1 MWLLCR
7 LALIALR
14 LEGCDSTVIDL
25 RTAVLAPAQDK
36 PDLIVDTGDLV
47 HEAVLSSQDFD
58 CLQKCAP
65 SLHFTRIAGF
75 SESHSNGLAFH
86 VAGCTV

>member
-14 LEGCDSTVIDL
+14 LEGYDSTVIDL

-36 PDLIVDTGDLV
+36 PDLIVDTGGLV
-47 HEAVLSSQDFD
+47 HEAVLSS
-58 CLQKCAP
+58 
-65 SLHFTRIAGF
+65 
-75 SESHSNGLAFH
+75 
-86 VAGCTV
+86 